1 LGVLGSEANGH
12 HGAIGSG
19 NGATS
24 AAVKK
29 PNIVE
34 ANAAL
39 LHRAGV
45 ALRIDPAKVVT
56 NRDEQF
62 ASFQLDAPSCDNCGA
77 ITVRNGNCY
86 LCHNC
91 GNSMGCS

>member
-1 LGVLGSEANGH
+1 MLPTIGAAHASGTNGT
-12 HGAIGSG
+12 A
-19 NGATS
+19 S
-24 AAVKK
+24 AAAKK
-29 PNIVE
+29 QHS
-34 ANAAL
+34 ADSGSSL
-39 LHRAGV
+39 LHRAGIQMDLPMKGF
-45 ALRIDPAKVVT
+45 A
-56 NRDEQF
+56 NRDDQF